1 MFYVQNSSRIVNR
14 FEASEKKN
22 EKKKTHKNRLA
33 EKKHTT
39 EQIIVTVW
47 DNGYYAYTMTKTCV
61 LGSQNKQLQ

>member
-22 EKKKTHKNRLA
+22 EKKTHKNRLA
-33 EKKHTT
+33 EKKEHTA

-61 LGSQNKQLQ
+61 LRSQNKRLQ